1 MNENFVSGWEATHC
15 NKIMRERWY
24 YKDISF
30 SYMKKIKTTEKK
42 L

>member
-1 MNENFVSGWEATHC
+1 MKTLCQGGKLHTVTKSWE
-15 NKIMRERWY
+15 KY
-24 YKDISF
+24 VKDISF